1 MQNTLTL
8 PSLAAVA
15 PRPSP
20 LEDWQKLLTHLLEH
34 HYGLSIS
41 DTPFSDDAVI
51 QEHIDRALSPMDAI
65 NYIVERYALVRT
77 DRTGFSVTEQEPYL
91 TPLDILRARHAT
103 GLSRVAFPTAPIG
116 PLTSC
121 VRGIRYAGES

>member
-1 MQNTLTL
+1 MQNILTL
-8 PSLAAVA
+8 PTPAAVA

-20 LEDWQKLLTHLLEH
+20 LEDWQKLLTHLLER

-103 GLSRVAFPTAPIG
+103 GLSRVTFPAA
-116 PLTSC
+116 S
-121 VRGIRYAGES
+121 

>member
-8 PSLAAVA
+8 PSPAAVA
-15 PRPSP
+15 LRPSP

-77 DRTGFSVTEQEPYL
+77 DRTGFSITEQEPYL

-103 GLSRVAFPTAPIG
+103 GLSRVAFPTA
-116 PLTSC
+116 S
-121 VRGIRYAGES
+121 S